1 MSRNTISQSVKYG
14 LHFIGIWPDTPFAG
28 LRRVFWLLSA
38 AFCQFYQYKYAIRHI
53 TTDGFV
59 DTIYSL
65 SITLAYTS
73 TVGYLVIAWINHGVI
88 REIISTMEGDCAK
101 YATLDKINAISK
113 TGNLSFRLTCTLP
126 ALHILAA
133 ICVTVGTLVIPEST
147 DSNQRQLLV
156 DMDLP
161 FDTSQSPIYELVL
174 AAQIIFQGI
183 VGYTYCMFSTFLL
196 MLILH
201 AGCVIDILCYIIT
214 HSMSSQDEEHFRFIA
229 MRHQEIILFTK
240 RIERLFSYI
249 AFCQLLSSTPLMCG
263 LGYQL
268 ITAVQVEN
276 GLPVIVRC
284 SVLYFAVWLE
294 IFVYCFAGEYLNTK
308 SKMIVDAIYDT
319 SWYNLQPT
327 TGRGLVLLILK
338 SQAGLPLTIGKFSSL
353 SLQTFANFMKA
364 SMSYM
369 GVLFAMS

>member
-14 LHFIGIWPDTPFAG
+14 LHFIGIWPDTPLPG
-28 LRRVFWLLSA
+28 LRKVLWLLSA
-38 AFCQFYQYKYAIRHI
+38 AFCQFCQYKYAIKHI
-53 TTDGFV
+53 NTDGFV

-65 SITLAYTS
+65 GTAMAYTS
-73 TVGYLVIAWINHGVI
+73 TVGYLVIAWINHGVL
-88 REIISTMEGDCAK
+88 REIISAMEDDCAK
-101 YATLDKINAISK
+101 YAPFDRNNAISR
-113 TGNLSFRLTCTLP
+113 TADLSYRLTSTIP
-126 ALHILAA
+126 ALHLLAA
-133 ICVTVGTLVIPEST
+133 FCVAVGTLVIPQANN
-147 DSNQRQLLV
+147 SNDRKLV
-156 DMDLP
+156 IDMDVP
-161 FDTSQSPIYELVL
+161 FDLNQSPTYELVL
-174 AAQIIFQGI
+174 AAQFIFQGV
-183 VGYTYCMFSTFLL
+183 VGYTYSMFSTILL

-201 AGCVIDILCYIIT
+201 AGCVIDILCYII
-214 HSMSSQDEEHFRFIA
+214 SNSISSEDEGQFRFVVA
-229 MRHQEIILFTK
+229 RHQELILFTEH
-240 RIERLFSYI
+240 IEQLFTYI
-249 AFCQLLSSTPLMCG
+249 AFCQVLA
-263 LGYQL
+263 
-268 ITAVQVEN
+268 IQVEN

>member
-14 LHFIGIWPDTPFAG
+14 LHFIGIWPDTPLPG
-28 LRRVFWLLSA
+28 LRKVLWLLSA
-38 AFCQFYQYKYAIRHI
+38 AFCQFCQYKYAIKHI
-53 TTDGFV
+53 NTDGFV

-65 SITLAYTS
+65 GTAMAYTS
-73 TVGYLVIAWINHGVI
+73 TVGYLVIAWINHGVL
-88 REIISTMEGDCAK
+88 REIISAMEDDCAK
-101 YATLDKINAISK
+101 YAPFDRNNAISR
-113 TGNLSFRLTCTLP
+113 TADLSYRLTSTIP
-126 ALHILAA
+126 ALHLLAA
-133 ICVTVGTLVIPEST
+133 FCVAVGTLVIPQANN
-147 DSNQRQLLV
+147 SNDRKLV
-156 DMDLP
+156 IDMDVP
-161 FDTSQSPIYELVL
+161 FDLNQSPTYELVL
-174 AAQIIFQGI
+174 AAQFIFQGV
-183 VGYTYCMFSTFLL
+183 VGYTYSMFSTILL
-196 MLILH
+196 ML
-201 AGCVIDILCYIIT
+201 
-214 HSMSSQDEEHFRFIA
+214 
-229 MRHQEIILFTK
+229 
-240 RIERLFSYI
+240 
-249 AFCQLLSSTPLMCG
+249 
-263 LGYQL
+263 
-268 ITAVQVEN
+268 AVQVEN

>member
-196 MLILH
+196 ML
-201 AGCVIDILCYIIT
+201 
-214 HSMSSQDEEHFRFIA
+214 
-229 MRHQEIILFTK
+229 
-240 RIERLFSYI
+240 
-249 AFCQLLSSTPLMCG
+249 
-263 LGYQL
+263 
-268 ITAVQVEN
+268 AVQVEN

>member
-28 LRRVFWLLSA
+28 LRKVLWLLSA
-38 AFCQFYQYKYAIRHI
+38 AFCQICQYKYAIKHI
-53 TTDGFV
+53 KTDGFV
-59 DTIYSL
+59 ETIYSL
-65 SITLAYTS
+65 GITLAYS
-73 TVGYLVIAWINHGVI
+73 ALVCYLVFAWINHGVL
-88 REIISTMEGDCAK
+88 REIISTMEDDCAK
-101 YATLDKINAISK
+101 YATLDRNNVISK

-126 ALHILAA
+126 AFHTLSITCIA
-133 ICVTVGTLVIPEST
+133 VGTLVIPQST
-147 DSNQRQLLV
+147 DSNDRQLLM

-174 AAQIIFQGI
+174 AGQIIFQWI
-183 VGYTYCMFSTFLL
+183 AGYTYSMFSTFLL
-196 MLILH
+196 MMILH

-214 HSMSSQDEEHFRFIA
+214 HSMSSQNEGHFRFVV

-240 RIERLFSYI
+240 RIEQLFSYI
-249 AFCQLLSSTPLMCG
+249 AFCQLLSSTPLICG

-284 SVLYFAVWLE
+284 SVLYFAVCSE

-308 SKMIVDAIYDT
+308 SKMIVDAIYET
-319 SWYNLQPT
+319 PWYNLQPYAS
-327 TGRGLVLLILK
+327 RRLVLLILK
-338 SQAGLPLTIGKFSSL
+338 SQMGLPLTIGKFSSL
-353 SLQTFANFMKA
+353 SLQSFASIMKA
-364 SMSYM
+364 SASYM
-369 GVLFAMS
+369 SVLFAMS